1 MKKIFSLLLALLLVA
16 GMAVPAYADVNQSRA
31 VIGADLSD
39 EQVEAVYG
47 MFGIR
52 RGDAIELKMT
62 NAEERTYLEGYVDNS
77 LIGTRSISCVY
88 VELLPEGSGM
98 SVTTSNI
105 NWCTGEMY
113 ISALATAGIT
123 DANIVVAAP
132 FEVSGTAA
140 LSGVYKAYEDMTG
153 KKLDDL
159 AKLVSTQEL
168 TVTGELAAQIGA
180 MDSTA
185 IVNEL
190 KLMLDVTQTM
200 SDDEIRAEIR
210 EIASRYNV
218 NLTNTQ
224 VEQLLSL
231 CRSLEGLDADSLK
244 ARVQE
249 VQNTL
254 QKVSDAK
261 TKVVGFVQGV
271 KKVVDS
277 ISGFFDKIKDA
288 AKQMKEENKHMGTT
302 MRRIN
307 DRISLYGNVNRG
319 IKDGDFWQGSYVSIE
334 GSNAVIYGS
343 AQDDYIIT
351 RGRVTGFTL
360 LGNGTN
366 VTVGNDSMPSLRF
379 LMKLADGKEA
389 QVDIIYNKV
398 DAFKN
403 AIGVL

>member
-52 RGDAIELKMT
+52 RGEAIELKMT

-88 VELLPEGSGM
+88 VELLPAGSGM

-123 DANIVVAAP
+123 DANIIVAAP

-168 TVTGELAAQIGA
+168 TITGELAAEIGA

-190 KLMLDVTQTM
+190 KMMLDVTQTM

-224 VEQLLSL
+224 VEQLLTL
-231 CRSLEGLDADSLK
+231 CRSLEGLDAESLK
-244 ARVQE
+244 ARVQD

-254 QKVSDAK
+254 QKVSEAK

-271 KKVVDS
+271 KKVVES
-277 ISGFFDKIKDA
+277 VSGFFDKIKDIMA
-288 AKQMKEENKHMGTT
+288 
-302 MRRIN
+302 
-307 DRISLYGNVNRG
+307 
-319 IKDGDFWQGSYVSIE
+319 
-334 GSNAVIYGS
+334 
-343 AQDDYIIT
+343 
-351 RGRVTGFTL
+351 
-360 LGNGTN
+360 
-366 VTVGNDSMPSLRF
+366 RF
-379 LMKLADGKEA
+379 
-389 QVDIIYNKV
+389 
-398 DAFKN
+398 
-403 AIGVL
+403 

>member
-16 GMAVPAYADVNQSRA
+16 GMAVPAYADVNQSRT

-231 CRSLEGLDADSLK
+231 CRSLEGLDAESLK
-244 ARVQE
+244 ARVQD

-277 ISGFFDKIKDA
+277 VSGFFDKIKDIMA
-288 AKQMKEENKHMGTT
+288 
-302 MRRIN
+302 
-307 DRISLYGNVNRG
+307 
-319 IKDGDFWQGSYVSIE
+319 
-334 GSNAVIYGS
+334 
-343 AQDDYIIT
+343 
-351 RGRVTGFTL
+351 
-360 LGNGTN
+360 
-366 VTVGNDSMPSLRF
+366 RF
-379 LMKLADGKEA
+379 
-389 QVDIIYNKV
+389 
-398 DAFKN
+398 
-403 AIGVL
+403 

>member
-224 VEQLLSL
+224 VEQLLTL
-231 CRSLEGLDADSLK
+231 CRSLEGLDAESLK
-244 ARVQE
+244 ARVEE
-249 VQNTL
+249 VQGTL

-277 ISGFFDKIKDA
+277 VSGFFDKIKDIMA
-288 AKQMKEENKHMGTT
+288 
-302 MRRIN
+302 
-307 DRISLYGNVNRG
+307 
-319 IKDGDFWQGSYVSIE
+319 
-334 GSNAVIYGS
+334 
-343 AQDDYIIT
+343 
-351 RGRVTGFTL
+351 
-360 LGNGTN
+360 
-366 VTVGNDSMPSLRF
+366 RF
-379 LMKLADGKEA
+379 
-389 QVDIIYNKV
+389 
-398 DAFKN
+398 
-403 AIGVL
+403 

>member
-1 MKKIFSLLLALLLVA
+1 MKKILSLILALLLVA

-31 VIGADLSD
+31 VIGADLTE
-39 EQVEAVYG
+39 EQVDSVYG
-47 MFGIR
+47 MFGLR
-52 RGDAIELKMT
+52 RGEAIELKMT
-62 NAEERTYLEGYVDNS
+62 NAEERTYLEGYVDDS

-88 VELLPEGSGM
+88 VELLPAGSGM

-123 DANIVVAAP
+123 DANIIVAAP

-180 MDSTA
+180 MDSTS

-200 SDDEIRAEIR
+200 TDDEIRTEIR

-218 NLTNTQ
+218 SLTNTQ

-231 CRSLEGLDADSLK
+231 CRSLEGLDAEALK
-244 ARVQE
+244 ARVEE
-249 VQNTL
+249 VQGTL

-277 ISGFFDKIKDA
+277 VSGFFDKIKD
-288 AKQMKEENKHMGTT
+288 
-302 MRRIN
+302 
-307 DRISLYGNVNRG
+307 
-319 IKDGDFWQGSYVSIE
+319 
-334 GSNAVIYGS
+334 
-343 AQDDYIIT
+343 IIA
-351 RGRVTGFTL
+351 
-360 LGNGTN
+360 
-366 VTVGNDSMPSLRF
+366 RF
-379 LMKLADGKEA
+379 
-389 QVDIIYNKV
+389 
-398 DAFKN
+398 
-403 AIGVL
+403 

>member
-1 MKKIFSLLLALLLVA
+1 MKKIFSLMLALLLFA
-16 GMAVPAYADVNQSRA
+16 GMTVPAYADVNQSRA
-31 VIGADLSD
+31 VIGADLSQ
-39 EQVEAVYG
+39 EQVDAVYG
-47 MFGIR
+47 MFGVR
-52 RGDAIELKMT
+52 QGEVIELKMT
-62 NAEERTYLEGYVDNS
+62 NAEERTYLEGYVDDS

-88 VELLPEGSGM
+88 VELLPAGSGIA
-98 SVTTSNI
+98 VTTSNI

-123 DANIVVAAP
+123 DAKIVVAAP

-153 KKLDDL
+153 QKLDDL

-168 TVTGELAAQIGA
+168 TITGELAAEIGA
-180 MDSTA
+180 MDSTS

-200 SDDEIRAEIR
+200 SDDEIRTQIR
-210 EIASRYNV
+210 EIAGRYNV

-244 ARVQE
+244 ARVQD

-271 KKVVDS
+271 KKVVES
-277 ISGFFDKIKDA
+277 VSGFFDKIKDIMA
-288 AKQMKEENKHMGTT
+288 
-302 MRRIN
+302 
-307 DRISLYGNVNRG
+307 
-319 IKDGDFWQGSYVSIE
+319 
-334 GSNAVIYGS
+334 
-343 AQDDYIIT
+343 
-351 RGRVTGFTL
+351 
-360 LGNGTN
+360 
-366 VTVGNDSMPSLRF
+366 RF
-379 LMKLADGKEA
+379 
-389 QVDIIYNKV
+389 
-398 DAFKN
+398 
-403 AIGVL
+403 

>member
-31 VIGADLSD
+31 VIGADLTD

-52 RGDAIELKMT
+52 RGEAIELKMT

-88 VELLPEGSGM
+88 VELLPAGSGM

-123 DANIVVAAP
+123 DASIVVAAP

-168 TVTGELAAQIGA
+168 TITGELAAEIGS

-190 KLMLDVTQTM
+190 KMMLDVTQTM

-210 EIASRYNV
+210 EIAGRYNV

-231 CRSLEGLDADSLK
+231 CRSLEGLDAESLK
-244 ARVQE
+244 ARVQD

-271 KKVVDS
+271 KKVVES
-277 ISGFFDKIKDA
+277 VSGFFDKIKDIMA
-288 AKQMKEENKHMGTT
+288 
-302 MRRIN
+302 
-307 DRISLYGNVNRG
+307 
-319 IKDGDFWQGSYVSIE
+319 
-334 GSNAVIYGS
+334 
-343 AQDDYIIT
+343 
-351 RGRVTGFTL
+351 
-360 LGNGTN
+360 
-366 VTVGNDSMPSLRF
+366 RF
-379 LMKLADGKEA
+379 
-389 QVDIIYNKV
+389 
-398 DAFKN
+398 
-403 AIGVL
+403 